1 MSKLIPGLWR
11 ALELSFKLLSNPQQH
26 SGHIPREPADQGC
39 VCLFSK
45 ISKNMPF
52 FPPSPRP
59 PSDLQQNFFPSNTC
73 IFNFMRKYG
82 KGAYFLS

>member
-1 MSKLIPGLWR
+1 MSKLIPGLGL
-11 ALELSFKLLSNPQQH
+11 ALELSFKLLSNPQQY

-52 FPPSPRP
+52 PPPLTFNKTFPPPT
-59 PSDLQQNFFPSNTC
+59 L
-73 IFNFMRKYG
+73 IF
-82 KGAYFLS
+82 LTS